1 MARIGVFVC
10 HCGVNIAKTVDC
22 AKVAE
27 AAREMPGVV
36 YATDYRY
43 MCSDPGQNMIKEKIK
58 ELNLDKIVVASC
70 SPTLHEVTFENCIA
84 DVGLNKKF
92 FEMANIREHCS
103 WVHSDKKEATAKAIE
118 LVAMAVAKARR
129 ALPLEG
135 KQIPVEKKA
144 LVIGG
149 GISGIQAAIDIG
161 LAGYPVVLIERTPSI
176 GGRMAQ
182 FDKTFPTLDC
192 AACILTPKMVEAA
205 RNPNVTIY
213 TYSEVEDVSGY
224 VGNFIVR
231 IRKRPRSV
239 DTDRCTGC
247 GLCYQKCPVRVP
259 SEFDEG
265 LGTRTAIYVPFP
277 QAVPNVPVIDRK
289 HCIWFEKGKCGAC
302 KKLCPTDA
310 VDFDQEDEIIEEKFG
325 AVVVATGFQLFDH
338 TTYGEYGYG
347 RIRNIITSLQFER
360 MLAPSGPSEGHVYRP
375 SDGKP
380 PKKVVFLSCIGSRD
394 PAKGMEY
401 CSRLCCM
408 YIAKQAL
415 LLRDHY
421 PDAEAY
427 VFYID
432 IRAAGKNYEEFVRR
446 TQVDYKVN
454 YIRGRV
460 SAMSE
465 RDGKVIVRGMDTL
478 TTKQFEI
485 DADLV
490 VLGSGLVAQ
499 PDAVRVA
506 QMLNI
511 PYDKNRFFTEAHP
524 KLRPVEV
531 VSSGVFLTGA
541 CQAPKDIP
549 DSVATA
555 SAASVKVCGLFANDY
570 LTSNPMVA
578 MVDVDKCTGC
588 FSCISVCPYKAI
600 SKSEVL
606 MAKPDV
612 KRPVAEV
619 NEVLCQG
626 CGTCTA
632 ICRNAAVDL
641 KGFADEQLHDQIE
654 SFTFSEEEVTG

>member
-1 MARIGVFVC
+1 
-10 HCGVNIAKTVDC
+10 
-22 AKVAE
+22 
-27 AAREMPGVV
+27 
-36 YATDYRY
+36 
-43 MCSDPGQNMIKEKIK
+43 
-58 ELNLDKIVVASC
+58 
-70 SPTLHEVTFENCIA
+70 
-84 DVGLNKKF
+84 
-92 FEMANIREHCS
+92 
-103 WVHSDKKEATAKAIE
+103 
-118 LVAMAVAKARR
+118 
-129 ALPLEG
+129 
-135 KQIPVEKKA
+135 
-144 LVIGG
+144 
-149 GISGIQAAIDIG
+149 
-161 LAGYPVVLIERTPSI
+161 
-176 GGRMAQ
+176 
-182 FDKTFPTLDC
+182 
-192 AACILTPKMVEAA
+192 
-205 RNPNVTIY
+205 
-213 TYSEVEDVSGY
+213 
-224 VGNFIVR
+224 
-231 IRKRPRSV
+231 
-239 DTDRCTGC
+239 
-247 GLCYQKCPVRVP
+247 
-259 SEFDEG
+259 
-265 LGTRTAIYVPFP
+265 
-277 QAVPNVPVIDRK
+277 
-289 HCIWFEKGKCGAC
+289 
-302 KKLCPTDA
+302 
-310 VDFDQEDEIIEEKFG
+310 
-325 AVVVATGFQLFDH
+325 
-338 TTYGEYGYG
+338 
-347 RIRNIITSLQFER
+347 
-360 MLAPSGPSEGHVYRP
+360 
-375 SDGKP
+375 
-380 PKKVVFLSCIGSRD
+380 
-394 PAKGMEY
+394 
-401 CSRLCCM
+401 
-408 YIAKQAL
+408 
-415 LLRDHY
+415 
-421 PDAEAY
+421 
-427 VFYID
+427 
-432 IRAAGKNYEEFVRR
+432 
-446 TQVDYKVN
+446 
-454 YIRGRV
+454 
-460 SAMSE
+460 
-465 RDGKVIVRGMDTL
+465 GKVIVRGMDTL